1 MGEGGGADLGFTL
14 TDLSPGLFWLNL
26 DCRLKHASRVTS
38 LETNMPTLQFLSC
51 IVLMMMATFSVSIC

>member
-26 DCRLKHASRVTS
+26 DCRLKHGGFTGD
-38 LETNMPTLQFLSC
+38 EP
-51 IVLMMMATFSVSIC
+51 